1 MTPIKNILV
10 PYDFSSYAQHALS
23 YGVDMAKA
31 TGAALHVLHI
41 ELLYGVT
48 LDETAEGSERA
59 EALHKKMEADTVLGD
74 VTVQD
79 VVVYY
84 AVGQDVAAAPPIL
97 EYAADHDIELI
108 IAGTHGRRGLRR
120 AFLGSV
126 AEEIV
131 RPSACAVL
139 TIHGPTSSGFTNIR
153 SILAPIDFSDHSRVS
168 LRYAA
173 ELASLTGARLDILH
187 VLHEPQ
193 RPVLYDAGII
203 SLYAFKADIEGK
215 VLKEMET
222 FYTELAVPVKEVTY
236 NVARGYTADEISQ
249 FAKEEADGLIVMGT
263 QGLTG
268 FGHMLLGSVTEKV
281 VRVASAPVFTIR
293 TPSSGLKHKATQA
306 ENASLAQ

>member
-23 YGVDMAKA
+23 YGVDMARA

-41 ELLYGVT
+41 ELLYG
-48 LDETAEGSERA
+48 TALNESAQGSERA
-59 EALHKKMEADTVLGD
+59 EALRKKMEADTVLGD
-74 VTVQD
+74 ETVQD
-79 VVVYY
+79 IVVYY
-84 AVGQDVAAAPPIL
+84 AVGQDVAAAPSVL
-97 EYAADHDIELI
+97 EYADEHKVDLI

-131 RPSACAVL
+131 RLATCPVL
-139 TIHGPTSSGFTNIR
+139 TMHGPTSSTFGNIR
-153 SILAPIDFSDHSRVS
+153 SILAPIDFSDHSRVA

-187 VLHEPQ
+187 VVHEPK

-203 SLYAFKADIEGK
+203 SLYTFKADIEQK
-215 VLKEMET
+215 VLKEMEAL
-222 FYTELAVPVKEVTY
+222 YMGLEVPVNEVTY
-236 NVARGYTADEISQ
+236 QVARGYTADEISQ
-249 FAKEEADGLIVMGT
+249 FARQEADGLIVMGT

-268 FGHMLLGSVTEKV
+268 LGHLLLGSVTEKV
-281 VRVASAPVFTIR
+281 VRIASVPVFTIR
-293 TPSSGLKHKATQA
+293 TPSST
-306 ENASLAQ
+306 

>member
-74 VTVQD
+74 ETVQD
-79 VVVYY
+79 IVVYY
-84 AVGQDVAAAPPIL
+84 AVGQDVAA
-97 EYAADHDIELI
+97 DHDIDLI

-131 RPSACAVL
+131 RLSTCPVL

-153 SILAPIDFSDHSRVS
+153 SILAPIDFSDHARVS

-222 FYTELAVPVKEVTY
+222 FYTELAIPVKEVTY

-293 TPSSGLKHKATQA
+293 TPSSGLKHKAAQA